1 MKHAPS
7 KVFDPKGISTENGTL
22 KSIVNLTGNL
32 LEQTRPLMITRN
44 AGETIMEKRIG
55 DRRLNVQAVPV
66 IIPIG

>member
-7 KVFDPKGISTENGTL
+7 KVFDPKGISAENGTL